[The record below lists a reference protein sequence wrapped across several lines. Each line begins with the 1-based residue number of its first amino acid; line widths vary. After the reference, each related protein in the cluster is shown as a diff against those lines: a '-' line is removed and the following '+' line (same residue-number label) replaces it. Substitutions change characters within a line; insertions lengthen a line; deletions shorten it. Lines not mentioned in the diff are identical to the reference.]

1 MTDKEKNARATSI
14 AIESEI
20 ARASGV
26 LELVCYALVSLI
38 QDRENNGVAA
48 KLCAMETILEDQ
60 RNRLDYVLETGA
72 TCDQVGSFATSI

>member
-1 MTDKEKNARATSI
+1 MADKERDARNTRI
-14 AIESEI
+14 AMESEI
-20 ARASGV
+20 LRASGV

-60 RNRLDYVLETGA
+60 KNRLDHVLETGA
-72 TCDQVGSFATSI
+72 TCDQVGGFATSI